1 VPVSCVAGV
10 IVVPS
15 AEHEAPLVGFAD
27 YPGTLVGLLDRTF
40 KIGLSEHDDAR
51 RGPTAFP
58 KRAATT
64 YHADNTLVFTRAGQ
78 RLYAV
83 VLEVQRRWIQDKWP
97 TWKFYATSLEKDLDV
112 GVLLVV
118 FCPHAKI
125 AERYRGLA
133 AAERF
138 SVPLRPYILTPAD
151 LPLVLDTAQARADLP
166 LAALSLVCQPGDPAV
181 DAAFAVLYEAT
192 HGVDLE
198 QARGICDMVLGGVPE
213 AVRVRLEAHM
223 TVIDSKYRS
232 ELFRSAEAQG
242 RAEGI
247 AAAKRDALLDVL
259 DARGVDVPE
268 TVRAEVLACS
278 DLDQLNTWFHRALK
292 SASIDDVFSK

>member
-1 VPVSCVAGV
+1 
-10 IVVPS
+10 
-15 AEHEAPLVGFAD
+15 
-27 YPGTLVGLLDRTF
+27 
-40 KIGLSEHDDAR
+40 
-51 RGPTAFP
+51 
-58 KRAATT
+58 
-64 YHADNTLVFTRAGQ
+64 
-78 RLYAV
+78 
-83 VLEVQRRWIQDKWP
+83 
-97 TWKFYATSLEKDLDV
+97 
-112 GVLLVV
+112 
-118 FCPHAKI
+118 
-125 AERYRGLA
+125 
-133 AAERF
+133 
-138 SVPLRPYILTPAD
+138 
-151 LPLVLDTAQARADLP
+151 
-166 LAALSLVCQPGDPAV
+166 
-181 DAAFAVLYEAT
+181 LYEAT

-292 SASIDDVFSK
+292 AASIDDVFSK